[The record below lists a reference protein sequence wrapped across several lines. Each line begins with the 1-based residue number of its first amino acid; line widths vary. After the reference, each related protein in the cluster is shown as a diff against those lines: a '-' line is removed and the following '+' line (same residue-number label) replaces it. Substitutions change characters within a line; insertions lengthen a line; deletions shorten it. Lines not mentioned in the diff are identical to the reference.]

1 ADIPVIAF
9 MEETVEES
17 ITNPD
22 TMQAS
27 ENKNAV
33 IENFEDN
40 AIFEGTSA
48 EITEFDESEDI
59 NRIADIDES
68 EDINEIAD
76 IDESE
81 DNNEIAY
88 IDESKDINEI
98 AIPDGPGD
106 SEEIDASTMQE
117 DTERIDETLAVS
129 QVLAETS
136 EAEEEPEAESSRDVK
151 ENQPEEETDESDEF
165 QEIDLKK
172 IRKNNW
178 KKGILIGLA
187 AAVCALFAT
196 FAIWYVF
203 ATNDFNKFFNKTAAN
218 NPEAK
223 DSELIVDN
231 SQNSNANVES
241 TPAIALEDSVA
252 DSASSLET
260 EMEVP
265 TSPSDPVVYD
275 TISTTRYLTT
285 MAKAHY
291 GNYNL
296 WPYIYEENKSKLG
309 HPDRIRPG
317 TPVVI
322 PKLSK
327 YGVDAA
333 NPADIEKAK
342 KMGVEIYSRYGK
354 SI

>member
-1 ADIPVIAF
+1 
-9 MEETVEES
+9 EETEDSFEIAGVEETEDTGE
-17 ITNPD
+17 ITGIEETEDVFEIEIPD
-22 TMQAS
+22 KHEEISEVTIREETEKIDEEISMPQAS
-27 ENKNAV
+27 E
-33 IENFEDN
+33 I
-40 AIFEGTSA
+40 
-48 EITEFDESEDI
+48 
-59 NRIADIDES
+59 
-68 EDINEIAD
+68 
-76 IDESE
+76 
-81 DNNEIAY
+81 
-88 IDESKDINEI
+88 
-98 AIPDGPGD
+98 
-106 SEEIDASTMQE
+106 
-117 DTERIDETLAVS
+117 
-129 QVLAETS
+129 TS
-136 EAEEEPEAESSRDVK
+136 EADAESLSETPTEVMD
-151 ENQPEEETDESDEF
+151 NQRLEESEETDEF
-165 QEIDLKK
+165 QEIDVKK
-172 IRKNNW
+172 IRRNNW
-178 KKGILIGLA
+178 KKGILIGFA

-203 ATNDFNKFFNKTAAN
+203 ATNDFNRIFNKTAAN
-218 NPEAK
+218 TPEAT
-223 DSELIVDN
+223 DNELVVDN
-231 SQNSNANVES
+231 TQNPNANVES
-241 TPAIALEDSVA
+241 TPAIALEDSTA

-285 MAKAHY
+285 MAKSHY

-327 YGVDAA
+327 YGVDAS